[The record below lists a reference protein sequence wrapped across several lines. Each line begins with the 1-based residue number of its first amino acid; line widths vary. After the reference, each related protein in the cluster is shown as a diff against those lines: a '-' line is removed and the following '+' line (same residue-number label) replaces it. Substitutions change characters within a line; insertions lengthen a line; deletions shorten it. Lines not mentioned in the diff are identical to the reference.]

1 MDLVTYKSISDG
13 IAAPDNGDTR
23 FYIRVTSR
31 IYHEHIE
38 ILYAKK
44 FIALIGD
51 NISTTIIVDN
61 QSTGFGTAE
70 TATLTKY
77 ITFENSAGSE
87 NGQGVAFFNN
97 ANQAVYYK
105 CTFSLGFKIHFLYK
119 TRYSSKIAKFMEQS
133 YIWW

>member
-23 FYIRVTSR
+23 FYIRVTSG

-70 TATLTKY
+70 TATFSKLKAISTNDFFTRLISSFIPSKY
-77 ITFENSAGSE
+77 YQCLN
-87 NGQGVAFFNN
+87 
-97 ANQAVYYK
+97 
-105 CTFSLGFKIHFLYK
+105 C
-119 TRYSSKIAKFMEQS
+119 
-133 YIWW
+133 

>member
-70 TATLTKY
+70 TATLSQ
-77 ITFENSAGSE
+77 N
-87 NGQGVAFFNN
+87 NG
-97 ANQAVYYK
+97 
-105 CTFSLGFKIHFLYK
+105 FSQNCSLMASPELGPREDHHNFDIYL
-119 TRYSSKIAKFMEQS
+119 A
-133 YIWW
+133 